1 MAGRGGRRGHAT
13 LACPETAAGQDVAMA
28 SFPLRWRRLQVATA
42 HASKTV
48 YVVTLR
54 WARTSS
60 SHSAHALIRARGRPR
75 AAEDTTGVLKPQA
88 CDGLRSDWIEVRG
101 RG

>member
-60 SHSAHALIRARGRPR
+60 SHSAHALYTSQR
-75 AAEDTTGVLKPQA
+75 AAADRRRHHRRSEATGLDRPA
-88 CDGLRSDWIEVRG
+88 IRLD
-101 RG
+101 

>member
-1 MAGRGGRRGHAT
+1 MARRDGRRGHAI
-13 LACPETAAGQDVAMA
+13 LACPETAAGQDAIMA

-42 HASKTV
+42 HASQTV

-60 SHSAHALIRARGRPR
+60 SHSAHALYTSHR
-75 AAEDTTGVLKPQA
+75 AAVGRRRHHRRSEA
-88 CDGLRSDWIEVRG
+88 IGLDRPEIRLD
-101 RG
+101 